1 LICVMDRGRIVE
13 SGKHA
18 QLLAHGG
25 LYARLYETQ
34 FAPADDAALIA
45 IEARGG

>member
-1 LICVMDRGRIVE
+1 MDRGRIVE

-18 QLLAHGG
+18 QLLARGG

-34 FAPADDAALIA
+34 FAPEEEPTALTA
-45 IEARGG
+45 EAQSG